1 MEEVAAPFLWSVL
14 RVGKGGGGGGG
25 GGNEENGA
33 VGAADASQPTPKKRA
48 LAFSACLAFLTCIIL
63 LAHMFTSLILSL
75 AENDDL
81 WDSIQKLLRQRT
93 LTCLNHTSSSED
105 QREK

>member
-1 MEEVAAPFLWSVL
+1 MEEVAAPFLRSVL
-14 RVGKGGGGGGG
+14 RVGRGGGA
-25 GGNEENGA
+25 GGNEENG
-33 VGAADASQPTPKKRA
+33 GADASRPTPKKRA

-63 LAHMFTSLILSL
+63 LAHMFTTLVLSL
-75 AENDDL
+75 AENEAL

-93 LTCLNHTSSSED
+93 LTCLNHTSSSEA